1 MTQKEKILQYLK
13 DHGTI
18 TTREAFVNL
27 GVTRLASRIWDLR
40 NDGYNVIREMIS
52 VKNRDGEKCAV
63 AQYRLEE

>member
-13 DHGTI
+13 EHGTI

-40 NDGYNVIREMIS
+40 NDGYNIIREMIS
-52 VKNRDGEKCAV
+52 VKNRDGEKCTV
-63 AQYRLEE
+63 AQYRLEG

>member
-18 TTREAFVNL
+18 TTREAFLNI

-40 NDGYNVIREMIS
+40 NDGYNIIREMVK
-52 VKNRDGEKCAV
+52 VKNRDGETCTV
-63 AQYRLEE
+63 AQYRLEG

>member
-18 TTREAFVNL
+18 TTREAFLNL

-40 NDGYNVIREMIS
+40 NDGYNIIKEMIQ
-52 VKNRDGEKCAV
+52 VKNRDGETCTV
-63 AQYRLEE
+63 AQYRLEG

>member
-13 DHGTI
+13 EHGTI

-40 NDGYNVIREMIS
+40 NDGYNIIREMIS
-52 VKNRDGEKCAV
+52 VKNRDGDKCAV
-63 AQYRLEE
+63 AQYRLEG

>member
-13 DHGTI
+13 EHGTI

-52 VKNRDGEKCAV
+52 VKNRDGEKCTV
-63 AQYRLEE
+63 AQYRLEG